1 MVKINLS
8 KRKIISNS
16 NLASFS
22 GNIIGPHTIGE
33 SNDFICY
40 DFCTYKFSFI
50 GILNKIKLFIFSP
63 TYRFDILKR
72 NLDE

>member
-1 MVKINLS
+1 MVYQF
-8 KRKIISNS
+8 KIIRNS
-16 NLASFS
+16 NLASFN
-22 GNIIGPHTIGE
+22 GNIIGPHTIGDNNE
-33 SNDFICY
+33 FMCY
-40 DFCTYKFSFI
+40 DFCTYKFSFN